1 MWVYVRSCK
10 VGQNRGK
17 FGKIYPQLLHE
28 LSEVKAG
35 CRRGK
40 EGKRETEPSIKE
52 KSAFRRPHM
61 ITGFVHL
68 YRIMYMSGHL
78 HKEIHFK

>member
-1 MWVYVRSCK
+1 M
-10 VGQNRGK
+10 
-17 FGKIYPQLLHE
+17 
-28 LSEVKAG
+28 KAG